1 VDFLIK
7 YLGLPLSNS
16 KLSKSLLQTLVDC
29 VTDKLPASKGRILHR
44 PHPHQDDTICCPD
57 LYLHQHQLAEVA
69 TKSDSK
75 NTESLSLIGFRGGP
89 YQDLHCGMEHSTKAL
104 SCGGLGVPDM
114 KLLGIA
120 LRARWL
126 LTPSRRCVL
135 IMGVHSAERGHRDS
149 GVLQCVNS
157 NFTRRW

>member
-1 VDFLIK
+1 VSK
-7 YLGLPLSNS
+7 SGLPDQVSWVAFV
-16 KLSKSLLQTLVDC
+16 KLQAIQIVASDSCRPRHRQVASLEGQDFAPQWT
-29 VTDKLPASKGRILHR
+29 
-44 PHPHQDDTICCPD
+44 PHPHQDDAICCPD

-126 LTPSRRCVL
+126 
-135 IMGVHSAERGHRDS
+135 
-149 GVLQCVNS
+149 
-157 NFTRRW
+157 